1 MQTFILTGLVL
12 WIKLKLKFP
21 QLVYAA
27 DNSTPLPAC
36 LPFCLT
42 SGQSPIVVNSKQW
55 EMVENTTIRK
65 TKKRNGVVIKFGRR
79 RFFTDIIN
87 K

>member
-1 MQTFILTGLVL
+1 M

-42 SGQSPIVVNSKQW
+42 SSQTVVNQQKW
-55 EMVENTTIRK
+55 TTVGEINSRK
-65 TKKRNGVVIKFGRR
+65 TKTGNGSVIKFNRR